1 VNATSVRSA
10 NQEALRRLQQGEA
23 RLVGVRR
30 AAQVVPGLDDH
41 VVLHAGPPVTWER
54 MCGPMRGAVIGAC
67 LFEGWARTPAEAIQ
81 LAERGRLRF
90 APCHEHRAAGPMAG
104 IVTASMAV
112 FVVQNPVFGTEAF
125 ATINMGVGKVLRM
138 GAYDASVLE
147 RLAYMNGELAGL
159 LDEALSRSGGV
170 DVRSL
175 VAQALA
181 MGDECHNRCRAAT
194 SLFVRAL
201 APALAA
207 ARSGEAERALTFAG
221 ASDSFFLNIAM
232 AGAKAILDAAH
243 GIAASTVVTAMAR
256 NGTEFGIRV
265 SGTGDRW
272 FTAPAPKVRGV
283 YFPGYGAE
291 HANPDMGD
299 SAITETVGLGAF
311 ALAAAPAIVQLV
323 GGSAQL
329 ALDTTLDMYEITL
342 AEHETFRIPALDFRG
357 TPLGIDVRRV
367 VEAGIVPVIDTGIAH
382 REAGIGQI
390 GAGLTQAPM
399 ECFVAAVEA
408 LAAPA

>member
-1 VNATSVRSA
+1 VSPLGVRPA
-10 NQEALRRLQQGEA
+10 NQEALRRIQRSQA

-30 AAQVVPGLDDH
+30 AADVVPGLGEY
-41 VVLHAGPPVTWER
+41 VVLHAGPPLSWER
-54 MCGPMRGAVIGAC
+54 MCGPMRGAVIGAS
-67 LFEGWARTPAEAIQ
+67 LFEGWARTPAEAMH

-90 APCHEHRAAGPMAG
+90 APCHEHRAVGPMAG

-112 FVVQNPVFGTEAF
+112 FVVQNPAFGTEAF
-125 ATINMGVGKVLRM
+125 ATINMGPGKVLRM
-138 GAYDASVLE
+138 GAYDDSVLE
-147 RLAYMNGELAGL
+147 RLAYMNGELARL
-159 LDEALSRSGGV
+159 LDEAIVRSGGV
-170 DVRSL
+170 DGKSL
-175 VAQALA
+175 MAQALA

-194 SLFVRAL
+194 SLLVRTL
-201 APALAA
+201 APGLAA
-207 ARSGEAERALTFAG
+207 ARAGDSQRALAFLG

-232 AGAKAILDAAH
+232 AGAKVMLDAAH
-243 GIAASTVVTAMAR
+243 GLTASSVVTTMAR

-272 FTAPAPKVRGV
+272 FTAPAPTVRGV
-283 YFPGYGAE
+283 YFPGYGPE

-367 VEAGIVPVIDTGIAH
+367 VETGVVPVIDTGIAH
-382 REAGIGQI
+382 REAGVGQI
-390 GAGLTQAPM
+390 GAGLTQAPLG
-399 ECFVAAVEA
+399 CFVAAVEA
-408 LAAPA
+408 LAASA